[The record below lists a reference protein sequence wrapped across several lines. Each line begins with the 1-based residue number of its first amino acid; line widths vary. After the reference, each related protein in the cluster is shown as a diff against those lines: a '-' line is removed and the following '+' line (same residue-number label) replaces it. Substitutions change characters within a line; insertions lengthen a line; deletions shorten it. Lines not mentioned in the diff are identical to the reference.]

1 MQMKERDYIEEIIEK
16 NLERLNDNE
25 PLSGHFERFEAKLRK
40 SNSGKGRRTF
50 NIIWKLAAAAVF
62 AFLLVNQAIIWFS
75 SGNKNLNMSSG
86 KEEITLASV
95 SDEYKEVEFHYT
107 NSIDQGLEQW
117 DKLVSE
123 GFVSEEEQLMMKTEL
138 AEFETVFNKLQ
149 EDLGTSPNDDRIIN
163 AMLEYY
169 QTKLSL
175 INMIVNKLKEVKQQK
190 NTDHETNI

>member
-1 MQMKERDYIEEIIEK
+1 MKERDYIEEIIEK

-149 EDLGTSPNDDRIIN
+149 EDLGTSPNDDRVIN

>member
-25 PLSGHFERFEAKLRK
+25 PLSGHFERFEAKLKK

-50 NIIWKLAAAAVF
+50 NIIWKVAAAAVF

-75 SGNKNLNMSSG
+75 SGNKMNIPSIN
-86 KEEITLASV
+86 EDITLASV
-95 SDEYKEVEFHYT
+95 SEEYKEVEFYYT

-117 DKLVSE
+117 DKLVGE
-123 GFVSEEEQLMMKTEL
+123 GFVSAEEQQMMKTEL
-138 AEFETVFNKLQ
+138 AEFETVYNKLQ
-149 EDLGTSPNDDRIIN
+149 EDLGTSPNDERVIN

-169 QTKLSL
+169 RTKLSL

-190 NTDHETNI
+190 NTDHETEI

>member
-1 MQMKERDYIEEIIEK
+1 MKERDYIEEIIEK

-25 PLSGHFERFEAKLRK
+25 PLSGHFERFEAKLKK

-50 NIIWKLAAAAVF
+50 NIIWKVAAAAVF

-75 SGNKNLNMSSG
+75 SGNKMNIPSIN
-86 KEEITLASV
+86 EDITLASV
-95 SDEYKEVEFHYT
+95 SEEYKEVEFYYT

-117 DKLVSE
+117 DKLVGE
-123 GFVSEEEQLMMKTEL
+123 GFVSAEEQQMMKTEL
-138 AEFETVFNKLQ
+138 AEFETVYNKLQ
-149 EDLGTSPNDDRIIN
+149 EDLGTSPNDERVIN

-169 QTKLSL
+169 RTKLSL

-190 NTDHETNI
+190 NTDHETEI